1 MEYKLLVL
9 PTCEENKE
17 LHLVTTIAEAIEE
30 FKINR
35 CVYVC
40 VRGGGL
46 KTGGSLQTP
55 ASD

>member
-40 VRGGGL
+40 VRGGGVEDGW
-46 KTGGSLQTP
+46 KP
-55 ASD
+55 ADAGK